1 MQMRPITTR
10 LRALLVA
17 GVVGTTAAAGLAALT
32 IPAHADASFSFSRLS
47 GTDRFATAG
56 AIDQS
61 AYPNGAKGAS
71 VYLADGLPAHAP
83 DALAAGGLE
92 GVNGIGVLLTDDT
105 NTVPSSTLTALK
117 NNKVSN
123 IGVVGGT
130 ASVSQAQ
137 INQLKADGFTVVAPF
152 QGSTRYQTMEM
163 IDDSIPPASVGT
175 DANNLR
181 TAILASGDPAHYV
194 DALSAGALA
203 YARKF
208 PIILTNSTSSTLE
221 PEAQQVI
228 NTLGIKDLIVVGGSA
243 SIPTSQYN
251 PKPTGVTQTENEYGS
266 DRSATSLAL
275 ADYSIGQTW
284 LKNTHMDLARG
295 DDGSDA
301 LAGSAFGGVNG
312 FPTVITDS
320 TTSVGSAPSFGT
332 EHASTLTGTSYVF
345 GGTDAVPDSQVSDVQ
360 AAGGAAKPATAGPI
374 APTSGQQVNSAS
386 STSFTQGGLSYTY
399 GSSDTYQEDTTSSP
413 NPQAS
418 CTSISYATFQASLTQ
433 GDIVTG
439 TYAPGSTSTFCLND
453 QAPNPP
459 STVTAAPNTTLGGI
473 SVSWSAPSTAIGDG
487 VTGYQ
492 VWRAPATAS
501 PLPGAPET
509 CPAAYTNA
517 PGSSPQAPPSS
528 PYTALTPVVPASGPL
543 SYNDSTAT
551 AGTGSTPNE
560 YCYAV
565 SAIATAG
572 SGSSQ
577 IGTAQPASPGNP
589 AQASNPGPITPGA
602 ATAPLISSVSG
613 LGQTITITYNEP
625 INAATVDSNGSDFN
639 ISAGSITYAPPTGST
654 SANPAVTPPTTLTAW
669 VPTTGS
675 GNVVILDIAFGT
687 VNSAIGVTQE
697 TGADHNSVCAAG
709 STTVCATAPGA
720 LKTGTGSAS
729 ATGAAPVIRLI
740 TGSFSAQTVTVGYN
754 QAIDCASI
762 DSSGAQYQVT
772 EQGHAPPPI
781 VSAACPSGNNGTSTE
796 VVLTVTGLVVGA
808 SVTAVYNPGPSSST
822 ATSYA
827 SADGIVSSATGGGE
841 PFPDNTGN
849 SAASA
854 TVGQ

>member
-1 MQMRPITTR
+1 MQKRPINTR

-56 AIDQS
+56 VIDQS

-83 DALAAGGLE
+83 DALAASGLE

-117 NNKVSN
+117 NNKVTD

-137 INQLKADGFTVVAPF
+137 INQLKADGFTVVTPF
-152 QGSTRYQTMEM
+152 QGSTRYQTMQM
-163 IDDSIPPASVGT
+163 IDDSIPPASVGK
-175 DANNLR
+175 DANGLP

-203 YARKF
+203 YAKHF
-208 PIILTNSTSSTLE
+208 PIILTNSTSSSLE

-228 NTLGIKDLIVVGGSA
+228 TTLGIKDLIVVGGPA

-251 PKPTGVTQTENEYGS
+251 PKPSGVTQTENEYGT

-275 ADYSIGQTW
+275 ADYAISQTW
-284 LKNTHMDLARG
+284 LKNTNMDLARG

-320 TTSVGSAPSFGT
+320 TTSVGSAPSFAT

-345 GGTDAVPDSQVSDVQ
+345 GGTDAVPDAQVSDVA

-374 APTSGQQVNSAS
+374 APTSGQEVNSVS
-386 STSFTQGGLSYTY
+386 GTSFTQGGLSYTY
-399 GSSDTYQEDTTSSP
+399 GSGDTYQEDTTTAP

-418 CTSISYATFQASLTQ
+418 CTSVSYAVFQAALTQ

-459 STVTAAPNTTLGGI
+459 STVTASPNTTAGGI
-473 SVSWSAPSTAIGDG
+473 TVSWSAPSTAIGDG

-492 VWRAPATAS
+492 IWRAAAGSQPISGSPTCAAAYTVSPGTSPQTPPASSSYSPLTVVPDSAGGSNGTFGYTDTTAS
-501 PLPGAPET
+501 PGS
-509 CPAAYTNA
+509 
-517 PGSSPQAPPSS
+517 GSSA
-528 PYTALTPVVPASGPL
+528 
-543 SYNDSTAT
+543 
-551 AGTGSTPNE
+551 NE

-565 SAIATAG
+565 SAISANGAG
-572 SGSSQ
+572 TTQ
-577 IGTAQPASPGNP
+577 TGTAQPASP
-589 AQASNPGPITPGA
+589 SSTPGSSA
-602 ATAPLISSVSG
+602 DPSPVAPGTATAPSITSVSG
-613 LGQTITITYNEP
+613 LGHSISITYNEP
-625 INAATVDSNGSDFN
+625 VNSATVAKDGSDYS
-639 ISAGSITYAPPTGST
+639 ISGTITYSPTGAPQT
-654 SANPAVTPPTTLTAW
+654 WSAF
-669 VPTTGS
+669 VPSGGS
-675 GNVVILDIAFGT
+675 GNTVILDIDFGT
-687 VNSAIGVTQE
+687 ISGSFVVTQK
-697 TGADHNSVCAAG
+697 VG
-709 STTVCATAPGA
+709 SDGNTVCATGSTTLCAAPNSFGSG
-720 LKTGTGSAS
+720 TGTAGASPREMITAASAS
-729 ATGAAPVIRLI
+729 ASSG
-740 TGSFSAQTVTVGYN
+740 TVTLSYSEP
-754 QAIDCASI
+754 IDCATV
-762 DSSGAQYQVT
+762 DTTGAQYAVSESGPGSPSAAPNVSSATCTSGASSATVTLQVT
-772 EQGHAPPPI
+772 P
-781 VSAACPSGNNGTSTE
+781 
-796 VVLTVTGLVVGA
+796 LVVGA
-808 SVTAVYNPGPSSST
+808 TVTVLYNPLAAGSKAGTYVSNYGIVDHLTGGAEVVPDPQSSS
-822 ATSYA
+822 
-827 SADGIVSSATGGGE
+827 GSAT
-841 PFPDNTGN
+841 PI
-849 SAASA
+849 SA
-854 TVGQ
+854 TVGP